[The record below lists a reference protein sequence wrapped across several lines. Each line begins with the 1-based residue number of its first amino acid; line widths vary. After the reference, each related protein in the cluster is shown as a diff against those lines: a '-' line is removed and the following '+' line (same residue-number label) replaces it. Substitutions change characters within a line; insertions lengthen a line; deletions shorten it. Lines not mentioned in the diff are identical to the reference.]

1 MAHPLLLLDVL
12 VGLGLLA
19 VIGVAAK
26 RPLAS
31 SSDATKLV
39 GWALVAVPLPLAVA
53 LHLFLPLP
61 ADVDQAAFVGGAVAF
76 AVGAVLV
83 LRADDRGDQSQSND
97 DLEPPPWW
105 PEFERDIRAYARGR
119 PRATVLR

>member
-19 VIGVAAK
+19 VIAIAAK
-26 RPLAS
+26 RPPAS
-31 SSDATKLV
+31 TSSATRLV
-39 GWALVAVPLPLAVA
+39 GWALVAVPLPLTVA
-53 LHLFLPLP
+53 LHLLLPLP
-61 ADVDQAAFVGGAVAF
+61 VLLGQAAFVGGVVAF

-83 LRADDRGDQSQSND
+83 LRADDRGDQSPSSD

-105 PEFERDIRAYARGR
+105 PEFERDFRAYARER
-119 PRATVLR
+119 PRAPLLR